1 MENHEAKAEIESQ
14 ALLLQ
19 FEDRTIEVQDR
30 TKEIAKDTNKSK
42 NSIFV
47 KLRAK
52 IELRD
57 VRSHARTAEIVS
69 LKADLQNIKND
80 FSHVQKCSTKP
91 FLHAMSTDYEVLSN
105 ASPSELV
112 SEN

>member
-1 MENHEAKAEIESQ
+1 MENHEAKTEIEWQ
-14 ALLLQ
+14 ALLLP

-30 TKEIAKDTNKSK
+30 TKEIPKDTIKSQ

-57 VRSHARTAEIVS
+57 VRSHARTAEIDA
-69 LKADLQNIKND
+69 LAADLSRLRND
-80 FSHVQKCSTKP
+80 LGHVQGCSTKP
-91 FLHAMSTDYEVLSN
+91 FLHAASTDYEVLSN
-105 ASPSELV
+105 ASPYEIV
-112 SEN
+112 RGK